1 MKLNE
6 ILYREIATEFLNGNN
21 KFTQK
26 GLSEWL
32 GISIGNVN
40 ASIKRIEGINAVQL
54 DKKSFRVI
62 AFDKLM
68 MYWATHRRLDN
79 DIVYMAHSLLSVKEV
94 EESMPNGILF
104 TAYSAYKKIYH
115 TAPADYGEV
124 FVYATETSLE
134 EIKRRFHKQGK
145 FPNIFVLKADKAL
158 SNVIVRTKDECV
170 PIPNVFVDLWNIKT
184 WYAKEFVD
192 ALSKKLFE

>member
-1 MKLNE
+1 
-6 ILYREIATEFLNGNN
+6 
-21 KFTQK
+21 
-26 GLSEWL
+26 
-32 GISIGNVN
+32 
-40 ASIKRIEGINAVQL
+40 
-54 DKKSFRVI
+54 
-62 AFDKLM
+62 M

-184 WYAKEFVD
+184 WYAKEFAD